1 MADLKVYECR
11 KGGTKRWIANEYL
24 DPVDAASCFAEEYGL
39 EDGDIVE
46 VNGPTGGRYRVSVRT
61 EVDVEKI

>member
-1 MADLKVYECR
+1 VADLKVYKCR
-11 KGGTKRWIANEYL
+11 KEGTKRWIADEYL
-24 DPVDAASCFAEEYGL
+24 DPVDAASCFAEEHGL

-61 EVDVEKI
+61 EVEVEKI